1 MRNKIN
7 LLSII
12 SLGFSLIPI
21 NFVVAKPIIYDFTI
35 KITEGS
41 LQGKSYQGFLS
52 YDDGK
57 LKGETTEIL
66 TVKDGL
72 KVCLNFF
79 NQIYDEKKDVDY
91 PEFPQ
96 LIFQK
101 GQLEILDFWAE
112 SPSRRLW
119 WNRDGWDVTL
129 KQRENSDLPLSC
141 P

>member
-1 MRNKIN
+1 M
-7 LLSII
+7 
-12 SLGFSLIPI
+12 
-21 NFVVAKPIIYDFTI
+21 AKPIIYDFTI